1 LSGSLARR
9 LLGNRKIDAQDAILE
24 KAYVVIPEQLR
35 DNASKR
41 CKCGFSNLARG
52 AARRDSGLF
61 GACLPQQAREP
72 FLNSLL
78 PFCYRIW

>member
-1 LSGSLARR
+1 M
-9 LLGNRKIDAQDAILE
+9 IT
-24 KAYVVIPEQLR
+24 EQLR

-61 GACLPQQAREP
+61 GLGLQQQACAN
-72 FLNSLL
+72 LS
-78 PFCYRIW
+78 